1 MSTSTPP
8 IPAPG
13 AGMWLNSPLGAA
25 TLNALVARALAGPA
39 PSGPRRIVDLGC
51 GAGEVLL
58 RLLAA
63 NDHATGVGI
72 DLSADEI
79 SRAGAA
85 AAKRNL
91 ADRAEFVVGDAAATA
106 TEPADL
112 LVSLGSYQAFGDVA
126 AAASALHTRTAPG
139 GRALLGV
146 EFWAHPPSRE
156 QLAAMWEGTTTDDA
170 LELPVLVEILAA
182 AGWRPL
188 HLHESS
194 QAEWD
199 SFEFAHTAAREEWL
213 AAHRSEPGA
222 DMLRRQLDAAHQRY
236 LCGHRG
242 VMGFATL
249 LLTRP

>member
-1 MSTSTPP
+1 MSTVTPP

-25 TLNALVARALAGPA
+25 TLNGLVARALAGR
-39 PSGPRRIVDLGC
+39 PRRIVDLGC

-58 RLLAA
+58 RVAA
-63 NDHATGVGI
+63 ASEDATCTGI

-79 SRAGAA
+79 ARAEASA
-85 AAKRNL
+85 RKREL
-91 ADRAEFVVGDAAATA
+91 VDRVEFVVGDAAT
-106 TEPADL
+106 TEFEPADL
-112 LVSLGSYQAFGDVA
+112 LISLGSYQAFGAVADA
-126 AAASALHTRTAPG
+126 AAALHTRTAPG

-146 EFWAHPPSRE
+146 EFWAQPPNRE
-156 QLAAMWEGTTTDDA
+156 QLAAMWEGTTADDA

-194 QAEWD
+194 LTEWD

-213 AAHRSEPGA
+213 AAHPSQPGA
-222 DMLRRQLDAAHQRY
+222 DMVRRQLDTAHQRY
-236 LCGHRG
+236 LRGHRA

-249 LLTRP
+249 LLTRH